1 MNFIGKMRNT
11 EDWKEETTTVYWNEN
26 SREVVLFLS
35 MRNRKKKQSSE
46 QCRMKHGTRE
56 SVPVVD
62 DIYITNMYKTC
73 FLVFSRRFFGR
84 VYLFH
89 M

>member
-35 MRNRKKKQSSE
+35 MRNRKKKTE
-46 QCRMKHGTRE
+46 QRAMSNEAR
-56 SVPVVD
+56 
-62 DIYITNMYKTC
+62 Y
-73 FLVFSRRFFGR
+73 
-84 VYLFH
+84 
-89 M
+89 